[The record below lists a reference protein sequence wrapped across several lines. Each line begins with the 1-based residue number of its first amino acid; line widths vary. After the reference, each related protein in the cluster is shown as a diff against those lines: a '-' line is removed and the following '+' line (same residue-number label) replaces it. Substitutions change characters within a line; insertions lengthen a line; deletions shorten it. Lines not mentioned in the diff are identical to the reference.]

1 MTSDEALRHSIE
13 SHLDSIQAIKGL
25 AGAILDIAISLD
37 ETLQAGGKVLT
48 CGNGGSA
55 AESLHLA
62 EEMIGCFSRKR
73 KPLAAVCLA
82 ADPTA
87 ITCIANDYGYEELF
101 ARQVEGLGRKGDALV
116 ALSTSGHSPNIL
128 RALERARKIGLTTI
142 GFLGKP
148 GSPAEAICDH
158 VLNAPGQ
165 NSAHIQEIQ
174 LVATHLILEYLDD
187 RF

>member
-1 MTSDEALRHSIE
+1 MTSDEKLRHSIE
-13 SHLDSIQAIKGL
+13 SHIESLNEIRDL
-25 AGAILDIAISLD
+25 AGAILNIARCLE
-37 ETLQAGGKVLT
+37 ETLLAGGKILT

-73 KPLAAVCLA
+73 KPLAAICLA

-101 ARQVEGLGRKGDALV
+101 ARQVEGLGNKGDALV
-116 ALSTSGHSPNIL
+116 ALSTSGQSPNIL
-128 RALERARKIGLTTI
+128 SALERARTLGLTTI

-148 GSPAEAICDH
+148 GSPAEALCDL

-165 NSAHIQEIQ
+165 NSAHIQESQ
-174 LVATHLILEYLDD
+174 LVATHLILEYLDS